1 VSEEVSPS
9 GLPRPSGG
17 GSPRRRLSR
26 RRRAN
31 VAGGRKHSHRVLVTP
46 AEEAKLQRLALDQG
60 VSVPR
65 LLIESA
71 FAGTGETPTQRR
83 EAVAELFAVHRLLA
97 AISNN
102 VNQLARH
109 ANAGDEFPAEAG
121 ATLDAVRRVAARVSA
136 AIDELAEPS
145 PGRRP

>member
-1 VSEEVSPS
+1 MSEEVSPS
-9 GLPRPSGG
+9 GVPRPSGG
-17 GSPRRRLSR
+17 GSARRRLGR

-31 VAGGRKHSHRVLVTP
+31 VAGGRRHSHRVLVTP
-46 AEEAKLQRLALDQG
+46 AEEARLQRLALAQG
-60 VSVPR
+60 VTVPR

-71 FAGTGETPTQRR
+71 FAATGETPSQRR
-83 EAVAELFAVHRLLA
+83 EAAAELLAVHRLLA

-109 ANAGDEFPAEAG
+109 ANAGEEFPAEAA

-136 AIDELAEPS
+136 AVDELAT
-145 PGRRP
+145 PGEAGR